1 MELNPLDRSFYP
13 FQVQSIFIH
22 LSKYLII
29 QAYNLTNNT
38 LSLVIAINSRKT
50 KYLRTWTLAPFSPHF
65 SKKNPPSRSISAIPS
80 RSDITVIITSRT
92 IVQLSQCRSFID
104 DPSSNA
110 SKIRINNLYTDA
122 LCCAGCAQFR
132 SNNNRIGRVGGFIRA
147 RLCMQIG
154 KRLSNHDPHEARVS
168 VTEFREVIKWRVK
181 RGEIRSGI
189 GVYALWMPCT

>member
-1 MELNPLDRSFYP
+1 MNSCS
-13 FQVQSIFIH
+13 VQS
-22 LSKYLII
+22 
-29 QAYNLTNNT
+29 
-38 LSLVIAINSRKT
+38 
-50 KYLRTWTLAPFSPHF
+50 PFF
-65 SKKNPPSRSISAIPS
+65 EESRSISAIPS

-189 GVYALWMPCT
+189 VCTPCECRVRNARLSAIARFVQPWGALSIDRA

>member
-1 MELNPLDRSFYP
+1 MNSCS
-13 FQVQSIFIH
+13 VQS
-22 LSKYLII
+22 
-29 QAYNLTNNT
+29 
-38 LSLVIAINSRKT
+38 
-50 KYLRTWTLAPFSPHF
+50 PFF
-65 SKKNPPSRSISAIPS
+65 EESRSISAIPS

-168 VTEFREVIKWRVK
+168 VSRSDKVEGKERWDKIGNRCVRPVNAVYVTRDCRRLHVSFN
-181 RGEIRSGI
+181 RGER
-189 GVYALWMPCT
+189 